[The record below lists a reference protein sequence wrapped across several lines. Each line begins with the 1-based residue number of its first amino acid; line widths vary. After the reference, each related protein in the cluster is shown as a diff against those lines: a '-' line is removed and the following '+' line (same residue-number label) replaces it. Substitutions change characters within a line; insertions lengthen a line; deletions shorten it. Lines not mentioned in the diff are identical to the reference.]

1 MWVLLSARL
10 RRWLLVTAVL
20 PVVAVAARSA
30 ADRVERSRGPS
41 PVTGALRRVGGLD
54 RRGARRGGRRGH

>member
-20 PVVAVAARSA
+20 PLVAMVARSA
-30 ADRVERSRGPS
+30 ADRVERSRGPN
-41 PVTGALRRVGGLD
+41 PVTGALRRVGSLD
-54 RRGARRGGRRGH
+54 RRGGRRGSRRGR

>member
-20 PVVAVAARSA
+20 PVVALVARSA
-30 ADRVERSRGPS
+30 ADRVERTRGPGKAS
-41 PVTGALRRVGGLD
+41 GLLRRVGSLD
-54 RRGARRGGRRGH
+54 RRGGRRRAGHGR